1 MTSRTSTPSEGEIL
15 ESDSEKA
22 TPSLPSV
29 NGTKVDRQS
38 RKHLSVSRSPSPV
51 RTPKSTHSRP
61 RTRSRSP
68 YREYRG
74 TKRTRDVDQERY
86 HERIDPRRF
95 KVHYEERPYGDR
107 SKDRS
112 RYNDLDSGDG
122 RDPTLRYD
130 DRNMDGRSREKR
142 QRTRSRSVGR
152 ANGKKAYSDRHGRDR
167 EHARSESYA
176 GKGKG
181 RLGNKESKERL
192 SREQSVSDRGHPSI
206 ATASSKREAET
217 SKNQAQQDKVKR
229 VDFAADKYVQDFISA
244 HRD

>member
-1 MTSRTSTPSEGEIL
+1 MASRASTPSEGEIL

-38 RKHLSVSRSPSPV
+38 RKHLSVSRSPSPY
-51 RTPKSTHSRP
+51 RSPKSIHSRP

-74 TKRTRDVDQERY
+74 TKRTRDDNQDRY
-86 HERIDPRRF
+86 HDRTDTRRF

-107 SKDRS
+107 SNDRS
-112 RYNDLDSGDG
+112 RYNDLDRGDG
-122 RDPTLRYD
+122 RDPPLRYD
-130 DRNMDGRSREKR
+130 DRNMDGRLREKR
-142 QRTRSRSVGR
+142 QRTRSRSAGR
-152 ANGKKAYSDRHGRDR
+152 TNGKKPYTDRHGRDR
-167 EHARSESYA
+167 EHARTESYS
-176 GKGKG
+176 GKDKG
-181 RLGNKESKERL
+181 SLGNKESKGRL

-217 SKNQAQQDKVKR
+217 SKNQAQQDNVKR
-229 VDFAADKYVQDFISA
+229 VDFATDKYV
-244 HRD
+244 RDKELVDRN